1 LTTKNL
7 SVLATKG
14 LVLGKLEGHDG
25 INIRNMSQMAIGSK
39 NDPTKGLKIHPKMG
53 MGPGVRVKCVNGPMK
68 KLKSESFLFKLHH
81 L

>member
-1 LTTKNL
+1 
-7 SVLATKG
+7 
-14 LVLGKLEGHDG
+14 
-25 INIRNMSQMAIGSK
+25 MAIGSK

-53 MGPGVRVKCVNGPMK
+53 MGPRVRVKCVNGQMK